1 MVNTFGDNNGGRIV
15 GNYTGVSPA
24 AYAYNEDGSAIT
36 VVKAVFKLLDK
47 DAKET
52 TVNCLIDTIALC
64 DETETQP
71 YSQYYLVRGR
81 NVIEENLSL
90 AN

>member
-36 VVKAVFKLLDK
+36 VVKVLFKLLDN
-47 DAKET
+47 DAKEP
-52 TVNCLIDTIALC
+52 TVNWLIDSIARC
-64 DETETQP
+64 EETETQP
-71 YSQYYLVRGR
+71 YAQY
-81 NVIEENLSL
+81 
-90 AN
+90 